1 MEEAEK
7 KEGDGKGKEVMV
19 TMSGVVEMV
28 ARAAGE
34 VDKRAAAVVH
44 EPSRGVTLKG
54 GKHKAFKRSKR
65 ENA

>member
-1 MEEAEK
+1 MEEAE
-7 KEGDGKGKEVMV
+7 KEGDGKGNEVMV
-19 TMSGVVEMV
+19 TMLGAVETV

-34 VDKRAAAVVH
+34 VEKRVAAVLH

>member
-1 MEEAEK
+1 
-7 KEGDGKGKEVMV
+7 MV